1 MWDPCEFFVRSRGKT
16 VLTTWNFLK
25 SKNITF
31 CSPNSYLTSQ
41 SQNISPRLRQV
52 RQSGILTRQS
62 KTKHFKIFWAPEK
75 MLLLM
80 KRTKELQHG
89 ACTMCLQSVL
99 RSWLIYIKRVGYD
112 CPFLLCALFTLSHE
126 LSCLS
131 ESVVSIRTMKF
142 NPTAS
147 QASRPPSLNKK
158 MNWYILILHSLAC
171 GNKPFGSRI
180 VGGEEAKPNSWPWQ
194 ASLQYYGRHICG
206 ASLLNENWV
215 LSAAH
220 CVDQSSDPNRY
231 SVALGKAKFF
241 FK

>member
-31 CSPNSYLTSQ
+31 CFPNSYLIGQ
-41 SQNISPRLRQV
+41 SQNISQRLRQV

-80 KRTKELQHG
+80 KRTKEMQHG
-89 ACTMCLQSVL
+89 ACTMCLQSVV

-112 CPFLLCALFTLSHE
+112 CPFLLCALFALSHE

-131 ESVVSIRTMKF
+131 ESVVSLFFSVLGRIDHL
-142 NPTAS
+142 NPRIHNS
-147 QASRPPSLNKK
+147 SLILILIVVIIIIVIS
-158 MNWYILILHSLAC
+158 WYIL
-171 GNKPFGSRI
+171 NYWQ
-180 VGGEEAKPNSWPWQ
+180 GGPKSWQ
-194 ASLQYYGRHICG
+194 
-206 ASLLNENWV
+206 
-215 LSAAH
+215 
-220 CVDQSSDPNRY
+220 
-231 SVALGKAKFF
+231 FT
-241 FK
+241 